1 MKKMIID
8 PRDLRDKGEF
18 DGRASRPVPN
28 SEVIQ
33 AVNGAVCSE
42 NLYNVKLLDKFLETY
57 FAWIQSSEIN
67 KLHGLEK
74 FDKLSYTHGTSQ
86 AFDFFFMAHKSR
98 RFRCFRGDF
107 VYHKVSWNSYFEDW
121 KYIEDEPLV
130 EGDAIIIS
138 LPFSDSGNIHP
149 ELEKTLDQCDKLNI
163 PVLLDCAYY
172 HISGG
177 IEFDL
182 NRPCID
188 TVTFSLSKPFYGAE
202 RLRIGMRCKKTYDD
216 DAVDLFNQFNMLSRI
231 ALGVGI
237 RLCESFHPDYNYNKF
252 REKQLILCKELEIE
266 PSDSV
271 IFGLASKDHPKFK
284 GYDRG
289 SDYRRVCISKLLGD
303 CNE

>member
-1 MKKMIID
+1 MKKIIID
-8 PRDLRDKGEF
+8 KRDLRDKGEY
-18 DGRASRPVPN
+18 DGRASRPIPN
-28 SEVIQ
+28 SEVIR
-33 AVNGAVCSE
+33 AVNEAVCSDY
-42 NLYNVKLLDKFLETY
+42 LYDDTLLEKFLNVFFT
-57 FAWIQSSEIN
+57 WVQNSNLN

-86 AFDFFFMAHKSR
+86 AFDFFFMANKNK
-98 RFRCFRGDF
+98 RFRCFKGDF
-107 VYHKVSWNSYFEDW
+107 VYHKVSWNSYYKNWEYVEDDD
-121 KYIEDEPLV
+121 IQ
-130 EGDAIIIS
+130 EGDAVVIS

-149 ELEKTLDQCDKLNI
+149 EMNNILDKCDELNV

-216 DAVDLFNQFNMLSRI
+216 DAVDLFNQFNMLSRM

-237 RLCESFHPDYNYNKF
+237 KLCETFHPDYNYLKF
-252 REKQLILCKELEIE
+252 REQQIKICKELEIE
-266 PSDSV
+266 PSNSV
-271 IFGLASKDHPKFK
+271 IFGLASKNHPKF
-284 GYDRG
+284 GNYCRG
-289 SDYRRVCISKLLGD
+289 SDYRRVGISKLLGD
-303 CNE
+303 CNG